1 MILKDS
7 WEIFYLSNFFFQF
20 KENYFFA
27 PLNYQTNPLA
37 ELRKISS
44 FPWENYMQFAKKVN
58 LILWKQ
64 KSLIIF

>member
-37 ELRKISS
+37 ELRKTSS